1 MNTSEWLQTILFFV
15 VLVALVKPL
24 GGFMAKVFQGEHTF
38 LSPVLVPCEKL
49 LYRISG
55 VNPEDE
61 MGWKRYAGSML
72 LFNLVLFFGLFAML
86 MSQHLLPLNPQKVPA
101 FTWQLAL
108 NTAVSFTT
116 NTNWQAYV
124 GEQAVSYFTQMVG
137 LTVHNFVS
145 AATGIVIAIA
155 VIRGFVRR
163 KTSMLGNFWVDTTRC
178 TLYILLP
185 ISIIL
190 SLALISQGVIQN
202 FSAYKT
208 VPLIQATN
216 YDKPKIDDKGNP
228 IKDAADKAVTENIIV
243 KEVSIPMGPVASQ
256 EAIKELG
263 TNGGGFFN
271 ANSAH
276 PFENPTP
283 FSNFIE
289 IMLILLIPG
298 ALTCTF
304 GVMVGN
310 SRQGWMLLG
319 VMLFI
324 LIASFGVLQ
333 WAESSGNP
341 LVAKLGV
348 QSINMEGKEVR
359 FGMAG
364 SNLFTVATTGTSC
377 GAVNSMHD
385 SLTPIGGMMPLSLI
399 LLGEIIFGGVGSGL
413 YTMLSFAIIAVFVSG
428 LMIGRTPEYLGKKI
442 EVREMWMSILVILTA
457 GVTVL
462 ILSGIAMI
470 TPQATASMANPGA
483 HGLSEVLYAL
493 ASMANN
499 NGSAFAGLNA
509 NVNFYNLFGSMAMTI
524 GRYVPAIAVLAMAG
538 SLAEKKYIPPSLG
551 TLPTDKAPFALWLT
565 LVILIVGALTFF
577 PALALG
583 PIVEHLQMMGAY
595 PLPASP

>member
-1 MNTSEWLQTILFFV
+1 MNAFEWLQTILFFV
-15 VLVALVKPL
+15 VLLALVKPL
-24 GGFMAKVFQGEHTF
+24 GIFMAKVFQGERTF
-38 LSPVLVPCEKL
+38 LSPVLAPCEKL
-49 LYRISG
+49 IYRISG
-55 VNPEDE
+55 VQPEDE

-72 LFNLVLFFGLFAML
+72 LFNLVLFVGLFAML
-86 MSQHLLPLNPQKVPA
+86 MTQHLLPLNPQKVPA

-108 NTAVSFTT
+108 NTAISFVT

-124 GEQAVSYFTQMVG
+124 GEQAASYFTQMVG
-137 LTVHNFVS
+137 LAVHNFVS
-145 AATGIVIAIA
+145 AATGIAIAIA

-163 KTSMLGNFWVDTTRC
+163 KTSLLGNFWVDMTRC

-185 ISIIL
+185 ISIITATL
-190 SLALISQGVIQN
+190 LVSQGVIQN

-208 VPLIQATN
+208 VPLVQSTN
-216 YDKPKIDDKGNP
+216 YDKPKMDDKGNP
-228 IKDAADKAVTENIIV
+228 IKDAADKPVTENVTV
-243 KEVSIPMGPVASQ
+243 KEVQIPMGPVASQ

-276 PFENPTP
+276 PYENPTP
-283 FSNFIE
+283 FSNVLE
-289 IMLILLIPG
+289 ILLILLIPG
-298 ALTCTF
+298 ALTYTF

-310 SRQGWMLLG
+310 TRQGWMLLG
-319 VMLFI
+319 VMLLI
-324 LIASFGVLQ
+324 LVGCFGVLQ
-333 WAESSGNP
+333 WAENSGNP

-359 FGMAG
+359 NGLAG

-377 GAVNSMHD
+377 GAVNTMHD
-385 SLTPIGGMMPLSLI
+385 SLTPIGGMIPLSLI

-413 YTMLSFAIIAVFVSG
+413 YTMLAFAIIAVFVSG
-428 LMIGRTPEYLGKKI
+428 LMIGRTPEYLGKKV

-470 TPQATASMANPGA
+470 TPQAVASMSNPGA
-483 HGLSEVLYAL
+483 HGLTEVLYAI

-509 NVNFYNLFGSMAMTI
+509 NVNFYNLFGSLAMTL

-538 SLAEKKYIPPSLG
+538 SLAEKKYVPPSLG
-551 TLPTDKAPFALWLT
+551 TLPTDKAPFAIWLT

-583 PIVEHLQMMGAY
+583 PIVEHLTMLGGI
-595 PLPASP
+595 

>member
-1 MNTSEWLQTILFFV
+1 MNIYEWLQTILYFV
-15 VLVALVKPL
+15 VLLALVKPL
-24 GGFMAKVFQGEHTF
+24 GSFMAKVFQGERTF
-38 LSPVLVPCEKL
+38 LSPVLAPFERL
-49 LYRISG
+49 IYRVSG
-55 VNPEDE
+55 VKPEDE
-61 MGWKRYAGSML
+61 MGWQRYAGAML
-72 LFNLVLFFGLFAML
+72 LFNLVLFVALFVML
-86 MSQHLLPLNPQKVPA
+86 LTQHLLPLNPQKVPA

-124 GEQAVSYFTQMVG
+124 GEQAASYFTQMVG
-137 LTVHNFVS
+137 LAVHNFVS

-163 KTSMLGNFWVDTTRC
+163 KTSLLGNFWVDLTRC

-185 ISIIL
+185 ISLIF
-190 SLALISQGVIQN
+190 SLVLVSQGVIQN
-202 FSAYKT
+202 FSPYKS
-208 VPLIQATN
+208 VPLVQSTN
-216 YDKPKIDDKGNP
+216 YDKAKMDDKGVAL
-228 IKDAADKAVTENIIV
+228 KDAKGNPVSENVIV
-243 KEVSIPMGPVASQ
+243 KEVTIPMGPVASQ

-271 ANSAH
+271 ANAAH

-283 FSNFIE
+283 LSNFIE
-289 IMLILLIPG
+289 ILLILLIPG
-298 ALTCTF
+298 ALTYTF
-304 GVMVGN
+304 GVMAGN
-310 SRQGWMLLG
+310 TRQGWMLLG

-324 LIASFGVLQ
+324 LITTFGVLQ

-341 LVAKLGV
+341 LVARLGV

-359 FGMAG
+359 FGLAG

-413 YTMLSFAIIAVFVSG
+413 YTMLAFAIIAVFVSG

-442 EVREMWMSILVILTA
+442 EVREMWMSILAILTA
-457 GVTVL
+457 GIVVL

-470 TPQATASMANPGA
+470 APQAVAAMSNPGA
-483 HGLSEVLYAL
+483 HGLTEVLYAI

-509 NVNFYNLFGSMAMTI
+509 NVNFYNLFGSLAMTI

-538 SLAEKKYIPPSLG
+538 SLAGKKYIPPSLG
-551 TLPTDKAPFALWLT
+551 TLPTDKAPFAIWLT

-583 PIVEHLQMMGAY
+583 PIVEQLMMVN
-595 PLPASP
+595 